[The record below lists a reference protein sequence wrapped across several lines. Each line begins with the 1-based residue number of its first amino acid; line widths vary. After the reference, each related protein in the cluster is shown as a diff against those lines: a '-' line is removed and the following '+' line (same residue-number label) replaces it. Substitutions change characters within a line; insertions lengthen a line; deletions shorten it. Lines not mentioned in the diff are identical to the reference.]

1 MLTKFQKQCIDE
13 LINMHTSGIIK
24 DQEYLIT
31 SRSASNTLHF
41 FLGSETN
48 VTTTIPAFEDMFERC
63 LTQLK
68 KLGFS
73 VKHVP
78 QKKANCVITVYV
90 HDGFEHMGC
99 EHWFYGTKVFF
110 KSLLGVK
117 SLAGVHLDTSYFDV
131 DVWMFQDEKVT
142 VVPRYAYYFLK
153 IS

>member
-1 MLTKFQKQCIDE
+1 MLTKFQKQCIHE
-13 LINMHTSGIIK
+13 VSNMHTSGIVR
-24 DQEYLIT
+24 DQEYLTT
-31 SRSASNTLHF
+31 STFASNTRHNF
-41 FLGSETN
+41 FSPEAKITRL
-48 VTTTIPAFEDMFERC
+48 PAFEDMFERC
-63 LTQLK
+63 FTQLK
-68 KLGFS
+68 NLGFS
-73 VKHVP
+73 VKHVTP
-78 QKKANCVITVYV
+78 KKANCVITVYV

-117 SLAGVHLDTSYFDV
+117 SLDGVHLDTSYFDV